1 MISSRWYA
9 VFVPTVLLALTSLA
23 PAQQQRGV
31 HIGYVYPAGGQQG
44 ATFEAVIGGQFL
56 TGVNSVDVSG
66 GGVQATIVELI
77 QPMPGKVLNELRIKV
92 DELLAR
98 RAVVRND
105 FRALE
110 AFRSFKTAKTAKID
124 PAEQDR
130 ELEELKKKYA
140 GATWTAEDEKMLM
153 EIRKKISG
161 AVRRPANPAIG
172 ELAIV
177 RITVAPDAKPGQRD
191 LRIASPSA
199 LSNPLTF
206 HIGSWPEFS
215 AKASKNLTEQKSS
228 VAKTAVA
235 PKDRKKEPEM
245 TVTLPAVINGQILPG
260 KVDRYRFT
268 ASKGQRL
275 VVVASARELI
285 PYIADAVPG
294 WFQATLAVYDAQGKE
309 LAYDDDYR
317 FHPDP
322 VLYLQIPADGEYV
335 VEIKDAIYRGR
346 EDFVYRITIGELPFV
361 TSIFPLGGPAD
372 ARTVVELKGWNLP
385 ETRLTVDNHGKTPG
399 VYALADSEKVW
410 ISNHV
415 PFAVDTLPESLEKE
429 PNDQQ
434 SHAQQVACPAIING
448 RIGQPDDSDIFC
460 FEGRAGDEI
469 VAEVMARRLN
479 SPLDSVLKLTDA
491 SGKQLAQNDDYEDKG
506 AGLTTHHAD
515 SVIRLALPAD
525 GKYYVR
531 LADMQHQGGPE
542 YAYRL
547 RISPPRP
554 DFELRVVPSSV
565 SARAGSTV
573 PLTVYAL
580 RKDGFDGEIALSLK
594 GAPQGFTLGGSQ
606 VPTKQDQVRV
616 TLTVPF
622 TSEKEPVNL
631 QLEGHATIA
640 GREVIHPVVPA
651 EDMMQAFAY
660 RHLVPSQEL
669 RVAVSGRDFGRSA
682 VRRLGYG
689 PTRIPV
695 GGTAS
700 VKLAVPRSA
709 PLDRIQLALSDPP
722 EGISIQKIARSGE
735 GVEILIQSDAAKVK
749 PGQKGNLILTATARK
764 PGTPGSKSKP
774 LNPRAAAQLT
784 LPAVPFEI
792 VAP

>member
-1 MISSRWYA
+1 MIPSRRYA
-9 VFVPTVLLALTSLA
+9 TLALSVSLA
-23 PAQQQRGV
+23 VVSLAQAQQRGL

-44 ATFEAVIGGQFL
+44 ASFEAVIGGQFL
-56 TGVNSVDVSG
+56 TGVSSVDVSG

-110 AFRSFKTAKTAKID
+110 AFRSFKNAKTAKIE
-124 PAEQDR
+124 PGEQDK

-140 GATWTAEDEKMLM
+140 GATWTAADEAMLM
-153 EIRKKISG
+153 EIRKKMSG
-161 AVRRPANPAIG
+161 AVRKPANPAIG

-177 RITVAPDAKPGQRD
+177 RITVAPDAKPGQRE
-191 LRIASPSA
+191 LRIASPAA
-199 LSNPLTF
+199 LSNPLVF
-206 HIGSWPEFS
+206 HIGPLTEFS

-228 VAKTAVA
+228 IAKTAFA

-268 ASKGQRL
+268 AGKGQRL
-275 VVVASARELI
+275 VVAANARELI

-294 WFQATLAVYDAQGKE
+294 WFQATLAVYDVQGKE
-309 LAYDDDYR
+309 LAYDDDFR
-317 FHPDP
+317 FNPDP
-322 VLYLQIPADGEYV
+322 VLYFQIPADGEYI

-372 ARTVVELKGWNLP
+372 GQTTVELQGWNLP
-385 ETRLTVDNHGKTPG
+385 KTRLTVDNQGKMPG
-399 VYALADSEKVW
+399 VYPLAGRGQQW
-410 ISNHV
+410 LSNPV
-415 PFAVDTLPESLEKE
+415 PFAVDTLPECLEQE

-434 SHAQQVACPAIING
+434 AHAQQVTSPAIVNG
-448 RIGQPDDSDIFC
+448 RIGKPDDSDMFC
-460 FEGRAGDEI
+460 FQGRAGDEI
-469 VAEVMARRLN
+469 VAEIIARRLN
-479 SPLDSVLKLTDA
+479 SPLDSILKLTDA
-491 SGKQLAQNDDYEDKG
+491 SGKQLAANDDYEDKS

-515 SVIRLALPAD
+515 SWLRVALPAD
-525 GKYYVR
+525 GKYY
-531 LADMQHQGGPE
+531 LHLTDMQHRGGPE

-554 DFELRVVPSSV
+554 DFELRVVPSSI

-580 RKDGFDGEIALSLK
+580 RKDGFADEIALSLK
-594 GAPQGFTLGGSQ
+594 DAPEGFSLGGSQ
-606 VPTKQDQVRV
+606 VPAKQDAMKI
-616 TLTVPF
+616 TLTVPS
-622 TSEKEPVNL
+622 TSPQEPVSL
-631 QLEGHATIA
+631 KLEGRATIQ
-640 GREVIHPVVPA
+640 GREAARPVVPA

-669 RVAVSGRDFGRSA
+669 KVAVSGRDSGRRP
-682 VRRLGYG
+682 VRILGDG

-695 GGTAS
+695 GGAAS
-700 VKLAVPRSA
+700 VALAVPA
-709 PLDRIQLALSDPP
+709 GTPLDRIELALSDPP
-722 EGISIQKIARSGE
+722 EGISIQKTSRLRDR
-735 GVEILIQSDAAKVK
+735 VEIFVQSDAAKVK
-749 PGQKGNLILTATARK
+749 PGQKGNLILTASAK
-764 PGTPGSKSKP
+764 KSGSAGNKSK
-774 LNPRAAAQLT
+774 LAKQKSIAQLT

>member
-1 MISSRWYA
+1 MIPSRCYA
-9 VFVPTVLLALTSLA
+9 ALALSVSLA
-23 PAQQQRGV
+23 AVSLAQAQQRGL

-56 TGVNSVDVSG
+56 NGVNAVDVSG
-66 GGVQATIVELI
+66 GGVEATIVELI

-98 RAVVRND
+98 KAVVRND

-110 AFRSFKTAKTAKID
+110 AFRSFKTAKTAKTEPGD
-124 PAEQDR
+124 QDK

-140 GATWTAEDEKMLM
+140 GATWTAADEVMLL

-177 RITVAPDAKPGQRD
+177 RITVAADAKPSQRE
-191 LRIASPSA
+191 LRIASATS
-199 LSNPLTF
+199 LSNPLVF
-206 HIGSWPEFS
+206 HVGPLSEFS
-215 AKASKNLTEQKSS
+215 APASKNLTEQKSS
-228 VAKTAVA
+228 IAKTAVA
-235 PKDRKKEPEM
+235 PKSRQKAPEM

-275 VVVASARELI
+275 VVAASARELI

-294 WFQATLAVYDAQGKE
+294 WFQAVLAVYDAQGKE
-309 LAYDDDYR
+309 LAYDDDFR
-317 FHPDP
+317 FNPDP
-322 VLYLQIPADGEYV
+322 VLYFQIPADGEYL

-361 TSIFPLGGPAD
+361 TGIFPLGGPAD
-372 ARTVVELKGWNLP
+372 GQTIVELQGWNLP
-385 ETRLTVDNHGKTPG
+385 KTRLTVDNQGKTPG
-399 VYALADSEKVW
+399 VYSLADRREAW

-415 PFAVDTLPESLEKE
+415 PFAVDTLPERLEEE

-434 SHAQQVACPAIING
+434 AHAQQVTSPLIVNG
-448 RIGQPDDSDIFC
+448 RIGKPNDTDVFC

-491 SGKQLAQNDDYEDKG
+491 SGKQLAVNDDFEDKA
-506 AGLTTHHAD
+506 AGLATHHAD
-515 SVIRLALPAD
+515 SWLRIALPAD
-525 GKYYVR
+525 GKYY
-531 LADMQHQGGPE
+531 LHLTDMQHQGGPE

-554 DFELRVVPSSV
+554 DFQLRVVPSSV

-580 RKDGFDGEIALSLK
+580 RKDGFADEITLSLK
-594 GAPQGFTLGGSQ
+594 DAPEGFWLAGRQLPAKENEVKITLG
-606 VPTKQDQVRV
+606 VPS
-616 TLTVPF
+616 
-622 TSEKEPVNL
+622 TSPKEPVSL
-631 QLEGHATIA
+631 KLEGRATIE
-640 GREVIHPVVPA
+640 GREVVQSVVPA

-669 RVAVSGRDFGRSA
+669 RVAVSGRDFGRRP
-682 VRRLGYG
+682 VRILSDG
-689 PTRIPV
+689 PTRIPA
-695 GGTAS
+695 GGVAS
-700 VKLAVPRSA
+700 VTLAVPAGA
-709 PLDRIQLALSDPP
+709 PLDRISLALSDPP
-722 EGISIQKIARSGE
+722 EGIRIQKTTRSAD
-735 GVEILIQSDAAKVK
+735 GVEVFIQADAAKVK
-749 PGQKGNLILTATARK
+749 PGQKGNLILTAAVKKPATAGNK
-764 PGTPGSKSKP
+764 PRPGKQKAMP
-774 LNPRAAAQLT
+774 QLS

-792 VAP
+792 IAP

>member
-1 MISSRWYA
+1 MVPSRWSAALAMTVFLA
-9 VFVPTVLLALTSLA
+9 VAALAQT
-23 PAQQQRGV
+23 PQRGLHV
-31 HIGYVYPAGGQQG
+31 GYVYPAGGQQG
-44 ATFEAVIGGQFL
+44 TTFEAVIGGQFL
-56 TGVNSVDVSG
+56 TGVNAVDVSG
-66 GGVQATIVELI
+66 GGVEATIVELI

-110 AFRSFKTAKTAKID
+110 AFRSFKNAKTAKPD
-124 PAEQDR
+124 PAEQDK

-140 GATWTAEDEKMLM
+140 GAKWTAEDEATLM

-172 ELAIV
+172 ELAV
-177 RITVAPDAKPGQRD
+177 LRVTVAPDAKPGQRE
-191 LRIASPSA
+191 LRIASPNA
-199 LSNPLTF
+199 LSNPLVF
-206 HIGSWPEFS
+206 CVGSRPEFS
-215 AKASKNLTEQKSS
+215 AKVSKNLTEQKSS
-228 VAKTAVA
+228 IAKTAVA
-235 PKDRKKEPEM
+235 PKDRKAEPEM

-268 ASKGQRL
+268 ARQGQRL

-294 WFQATLAVYDAQGKE
+294 WFQATLAVYDGQGKE
-309 LAYDDDYR
+309 LAYDDDFR
-317 FHPDP
+317 FNPDP
-322 VLYLQIPADGEYV
+322 VLYLRIPADGEYV

-372 ARTVVELKGWNLP
+372 AQTAVELQGWNLP
-385 ETRLTVDNHGKTPG
+385 ATRLTVDNRGKTPG
-399 VYALADSEKVW
+399 VYPLADGDQGW
-410 ISNHV
+410 ISNRV
-415 PFAVDTLPESLEKE
+415 PFAVDTLPECLEQE
-429 PNDQQ
+429 SNDDP
-434 SHAQQVACPAIING
+434 SHAQQVTSPIIVNG
-448 RIGQPDDSDIFC
+448 RIGKPNDSDMFC

-469 VAEVMARRLN
+469 VAEVLARRLN
-479 SPLDSVLKLTDA
+479 SPLDSVLKLTDS
-491 SGKQLAQNDDYEDKG
+491 SGKQVAMNDDYEDKG

-515 SVIRLALPAD
+515 SWLRAVLPAD
-525 GKYYVR
+525 GKYY
-531 LADMQHQGGPE
+531 LHLTDMQHQGGSA

-565 SARAGSTV
+565 SARAGATV

-580 RKDGFDGEIALSLK
+580 RKDGFAGEIGLVLK
-594 GAPQGFTLGGSQ
+594 DAPQGFTLDGSQ
-606 VPTKQDQVRV
+606 VPAKQDQVKV
-616 TLTVPF
+616 TLTAPF
-622 TSEKEPVNL
+622 TAPKEPVSLNL
-631 QLEGHATIA
+631 VGRATIA
-640 GREVIHPVVPA
+640 GREVVHPVVPA

-669 RVAVSGRDFGRSA
+669 RVAVSGRDFGRRP
-682 VRRLGYG
+682 VRVLSDG
-689 PTRIPV
+689 PTRIPA
-695 GGTAS
+695 GGAAS
-700 VKLAVPRSA
+700 VKLAIPAGA
-709 PLDRIQLALSDPP
+709 PLDRIELALSDPP
-722 EGISIQKIARSGE
+722 EGIRIQNISRSRE
-735 GVEILIQSDAAKVK
+735 GVEIRIQSDAAKVK
-749 PGQKGNLILTATARK
+749 PGQKGNLILTASAKK
-764 PGTPGSKSKP
+764 PGPAGAKSKP
-774 LNPRAAAQLT
+774 FNPKALSQLT